1 MKKIS
6 LKNLRDK
13 AVLVSVV
20 LLLFANHAVAGDL
33 RVGAAAVNL
42 VADDSMVIAGGILP
56 KKVKGQEGEL
66 RAIAVVIEKPG
77 LAKVAIVAC
86 DVLFLPRSL
95 VDPALAE
102 IEKTTG
108 IAADQI
114 LVNCTHT
121 HHAPCTGTVH
131 GYENDEVFEARV
143 RQGIVKAVQEANAK
157 LGKNDTANADFFFQL
172 GEEKTVGANSRLR
185 LKDGKIRW
193 ISSKDNE
200 LGPTGPFDPQLPV
213 LAFRK
218 DDKSLL
224 ATIYNH
230 STHTIG
236 TVKGGVRSPSFYGLA
251 AQELEGEIGGI
262 VAFLEGASGSTH
274 NITGVSTADAVI
286 RMKDAVKL
294 ALKQS
299 KKQSVP
305 RLVSVKRSF
314 SYEVRVFDEAVED
327 EKVVSYVTKYA
338 RPATAGPYIKVFR
351 DMRKV
356 LGPQQGQ
363 KRETWLQVMAIGD
376 DVALVGV
383 PAEYFTGL
391 GVDIKKRSPFK
402 YTVVAELAN
411 DWIGYLPDR
420 EAHKLG
426 GYQTW
431 MGLHSYAE
439 VGTGE
444 KIADEIVK
452 MLGEIKN

>member
-1 MKKIS
+1 MKNPLLEHLCS
-6 LKNLRDK
+6 TT
-13 AVLVSVV
+13 VLA
-20 LLLFANHAVAGDL
+20 LIALHLFVGYSVAGEL
-33 RVGAAAVNL
+33 KVGAAAVNL
-42 VADDSMVIAGGILP
+42 VADDSMVIAGGIMP
-56 KKVKGQEGEL
+56 RFFKGQEGEL

-77 LAKVAIVAC
+77 SAKVAIVAC
-86 DVLFLPRSL
+86 DVLFLPREL
-95 VDPALAE
+95 VDPALVE

-108 IAADQI
+108 IPGDQI

-131 GYENDEVFEARV
+131 GYESDGVFFKRV
-143 RQGIVKAVQEANAK
+143 QAGIIKAVQQANEK
-157 LGKNDTANADFFFQL
+157 LSELDDANADFFFQL
-172 GEEKTVGANSRLR
+172 GEEKTVGANSRLL

-193 ISSKDNE
+193 TGSAE
-200 LGPTGPFDPQLPV
+200 GTPTGPFDPQLPV

-218 DDKSLL
+218 ADKSLL

-236 TVKGGVRSPSFYGLA
+236 SVKGGVRSPSFYGLA
-251 AQELEGEIGGI
+251 AQELEGEIGGT
-262 VAFLEGASGSTH
+262 VTFLEGASGSTH
-274 NITGVSTADAVI
+274 NITRVPTAEAVI

-294 ALKQS
+294 ALGQAKLHPVTKLKS
-299 KKQSVP
+299 I
-305 RLVSVKRSF
+305 KRNFSF
-314 SYEVRVFDEAVED
+314 KVRVFDDAVED
-327 EKVVSYVTKYA
+327 EKVVSYVSKYA
-338 RPATAGPYIKVFR
+338 AKNLDPIAKVFR

-356 LGPQQGQ
+356 LGHQQGQ
-363 KRETWLQVMAIGD
+363 DRETWLQVMAIGD

-444 KIADEIVK
+444 RIADEIVE
-452 MLGEIKN
+452 MLKEVKK

>member
-1 MKKIS
+1 MKP
-6 LKNLRDK
+6 LFLTFLYQ
-13 AVLVSVV
+13 AVLV
-20 LLLFANHAVAGDL
+20 LFTPALKAGEL
-33 RVGAAAVNL
+33 KVGAAAVNL
-42 VADDSMVIAGGILP
+42 VADDSMVIAGSILP
-56 KKVKGQEGEL
+56 KSAKGQEGEL
-66 RAIAVVIEKPG
+66 RAIAVVVEKPG
-77 LAKVAIVAC
+77 GGKIGIVAC
-86 DVLFLPRSL
+86 DVLFLPRTL

-108 IAADQI
+108 ISAGHI

-143 RQGIVKAVQEANAK
+143 RQGIVKAVQEANANLNK
-157 LGKNDTANADFFFQL
+157 IDQANADFFFQL
-172 GEEKTVGANSRLR
+172 GEEKTVGANSRIL

-193 ISSKDNE
+193 IGRE
-200 LGPTGPFDPQLPV
+200 EGIRPTGPFDPQLPV
-213 LAFRK
+213 LAFRNQNRN
-218 DDKSLL
+218 LL

-236 TVKGGVRSPSFYGLA
+236 TVKGRVRSPSFYGLA
-251 AQELEGEIGGI
+251 AQELEGEVGG
-262 VAFLEGASGSTH
+262 VVSFLEGASGSTH

-294 ALKQS
+294 ALNQAKRHP
-299 KKQSVP
+299 VT
-305 RLVSVKRSF
+305 RLKSIKRSF
-314 SYEVRVFDEAVED
+314 PFKVRVFDEAVED

-338 RPATAGPYIKVFR
+338 RPETVDPYIKVFR
-351 DMRKV
+351 EMRKV
-356 LGPQQGQ
+356 LGPQQG
-363 KRETWLQVMAIGD
+363 KDRETWLQVMAIGE

-391 GVDIKKRSPFK
+391 GLDIKKRSPFK
-402 YTVVAELAN
+402 FTVVAELAN

-420 EAHKLG
+420 KAHKLG

-444 KIADEIVK
+444 RIADEIVE
-452 MLGEIKN
+452 MLKDLK

>member
-1 MKKIS
+1 MKENSHQRIS
-6 LKNLRDK
+6 TCIVL
-13 AVLVSVV
+13 AVFLGLVSVQ
-20 LLLFANHAVAGDL
+20 AGEL
-33 RVGAAAVNL
+33 KVGAAAVNL
-42 VADDSMVIAGGILP
+42 VADDSMVIAGSILP
-56 KKVKGQEGEL
+56 KTAKGQEGEL

-77 LAKVAIVAC
+77 GAKVGIVAC
-86 DVLFLPRSL
+86 DVLFLPRTL
-95 VDPALAE
+95 VDPALVE

-108 IAADQI
+108 IPADQI

-157 LGKNDTANADFFFQL
+157 LAKGNEADADFFFQL
-172 GEEKTVGANSRLR
+172 GEEKTVGANSRIL

-193 ISSKDNE
+193 IGREPGIRS
-200 LGPTGPFDPQLPV
+200 TGPFDPQLPV

-218 DDKSLL
+218 ADKSLL

-236 TVKGGVRSPSFYGLA
+236 TIKGQVRSPGFYGLA
-251 AQELEGEIGGI
+251 AQELEGEIGGT

-274 NITGVSTADAVI
+274 NITGVSTADAVV

-294 ALKQS
+294 ALGQA
-299 KKQSVP
+299 QRHPVT
-305 RLVSVKRSF
+305 RLKSIKRSF
-314 SYEVRVFDEAVED
+314 PFKVRVFDEAVED
-327 EKVVSYVTKYA
+327 GKVVSYVTKYA
-338 RPATAGPYIKVFR
+338 PPQAVDPYVKVFR
-351 DMRKV
+351 DMRKL
-356 LGPQQGQ
+356 LGPHQGQ
-363 KRETWLQVMAIGD
+363 DRETWLQVMAFGD

-420 EAHKLG
+420 EAHQLG

-444 KIADEIVK
+444 KIADEIVD
-452 MLGEIKN
+452 MLEELREL